1 MRLNWGTGIALV
13 YGVFAASTVGFVAFA
28 MSRPVQLVD
37 DDYYASSLRHDER
50 RAAAEN
56 AAALAPDAVVVD
68 ADGRGVTIA
77 LPPGQL
83 GDARGEARLYRPSDA
98 SADRRVPLALDAG
111 GRQRLSFEGMAP
123 GRWLVQLEWTSG
135 GRTFYRET
143 GVTAP

>member
-13 YGVFAASTVGFVAFA
+13 YGVFAACTVGFVAFA

-50 RAAAEN
+50 RTAVEN
-56 AAALAPDAVVVD
+56 AAALAPHAVVAD

-77 LPPGQL
+77 LAPGQR

-111 GRQRLSFEGMAP
+111 GRQRVSLDGLAP
-123 GRWLVQLEWTSG
+123 GRWVVQVEWTSG
-135 GRTFYRET
+135 GRTFYREIA
-143 GVTAP
+143 VTAP